1 MQRTGASKFPSFSAG
16 WNILAHTSLGSAPKN
31 GIFMNKFSMV
41 CSQLMATVA
50 TVAPPGE
57 FRQRRCH
64 NFRGLNSE
72 YSQSFNTFNNLQ
84 YSSSNSCLLTECL
97 IKIVKEL
104 QCMSILNK
112 FLKTFEM
119 IKNSLFTL
127 LNWSLVT
134 FLTEAFWP
142 AYHYW
147 VCTKC
152 VLCQTFIYLNPFL
165 DVYKFNV
172 VYV

>member
-1 MQRTGASKFPSFSAG
+1 MTSWFIIYAEDRCIKVSLFFSRMKYF
-16 WNILAHTSLGSAPKN
+16 GSYIIGFCTKN
-31 GIFMNKFSMV
+31 WHFHKKVGMV
-41 CSQLMATVA
+41 CSQLMA

-84 YSSSNSCLLTECL
+84 YSSSNSCLLTECI

-112 FLKTFEM
+112 FLKTFE
-119 IKNSLFTL
+119 IIGNSLFTL
-127 LNWSLVT
+127 LTWSLVT
-134 FLTEAFWP
+134 FLT
-142 AYHYW
+142 
-147 VCTKC
+147 
-152 VLCQTFIYLNPFL
+152 
-165 DVYKFNV
+165 
-172 VYV
+172 